1 MSWTPATSIRPRA
14 AHLSRMP
21 ILSKHRESTD
31 LFRCYCEGFD
41 LAGKD
46 PSPRYVRLLTCRST
60 PLSLFFSPFANR
72 LRADRGDSRTLF
84 CKRKC
89 VHSAQFWRNVS
100 PLDATLLGPLVCVA
114 SKGLTLRQNCAEWT
128 HFRLQKRVLESPRSA
143 RRRFAKGLKK
153 RLRGV
158 ERQVRRRTY
167 LGEGSFPARSKPSQ

>member
-100 PLDATLLGPLVCVA
+100 PLDATLLGPLLCVA
-114 SKGLTLRQNCAEWT
+114 NKALADHLSSLHSTLTRNIGGGGSSLLLY
-128 HFRLQKRVLESPRSA
+128 FL
-143 RRRFAKGLKK
+143 
-153 RLRGV
+153 
-158 ERQVRRRTY
+158 TY
-167 LGEGSFPARSKPSQ
+167 LPPLILSPQALSAAN

>member
-114 SKGLTLRQNCAEWT
+114 NKGLAEHLSSLHSTLTRNIGGGGSSLASLLPYLLAST
-128 HFRLQKRVLESPRSA
+128 HPLPGGAFRRKLNHAVS
-143 RRRFAKGLKK
+143 
-153 RLRGV
+153 
-158 ERQVRRRTY
+158 
-167 LGEGSFPARSKPSQ
+167 